1 MSHRLRIVVDTL
13 SAQNL
18 SFLLLELF
26 ITIRLLQL
34 SEAHIGFARV
44 TQILMID
51 ANFRLILLRTD
62 LQDFDHDSSQ
72 FDALPSL
79 EIESIRLI

>member
-1 MSHRLRIVVDTL
+1 
-13 SAQNL
+13 
-18 SFLLLELF
+18 
-26 ITIRLLQL
+26 
-34 SEAHIGFARV
+34 
-44 TQILMID
+44 MID

-79 EIESIRLI
+79 EIESIRLIRTYLCFLNDQPQFINVVLIFVFLFDYCLVWLQLVYLMFLMEN